1 MLECCVR
8 PDVEAV
14 TILHVASLIAANH
27 GLELVRKRGGQVLY
41 GVAPPAS
48 NAPPSPHDS
57 ILFPHSPRS
66 PAPAAAAAAAAAAA
80 PPSPAVSGGGGS
92 VPRTPPPQPLSLEE
106 SGSSATRSGAPAVA
120 DETGT
125 GSPGNDVE
133 GAAEGG
139 PADSSAAAAGGSAS
153 KGASTGKLWGGAVG
167 GATELR
173 GWWGAGGA
181 GWGAWSH
188 VDMQLVVGQA
198 SKHRVLLI
206 RFVTSRA
213 ATSREVFRL
222 AAAAAENGEP
232 LAIAPAA
239 KGFVSSVQRALR
251 DRGALLESL
260 ESLPVQKTKV
270 EIDAQFL
277 SQVEGMCQFDMVASL
292 REAGVS
298 LDEHARNE
306 ELRGVVV
313 TRLLEEMFNLVGL
326 PMLPP
331 PPQLVLA
338 MPRPNDILPSSV
350 DPMPDLCE
358 EDRGELSSHRFCSEA
373 SRVMANVLARCIRYT
388 EKCDEQMTARMQRK
402 NRQVM
407 QRISR
412 SQLYQRELFQA
423 LRDGHMAVRRSRMTA
438 AFSRVM
444 QSRPEAGI
452 DPNVEA
458 PVYFCSIICNRRP
471 GYLYLT
477 YWHVCVVT
485 KVPGFASAV
494 TVMNLEDIDA
504 VEIVKLFVGHGIQ
517 VRKGRRGAA
526 AAAGEEPTVSP
537 FPPSPASSASQPPP
551 PRRSNGQ
558 TDAAAAAAAVAA
570 AKRVRPATMTF
581 ATAKVATAEL
591 RELIVALVRVH
602 REPVTSPSAAE
613 RAAAASASTPGL

>member
-1 MLECCVR
+1 
-8 PDVEAV
+8 
-14 TILHVASLIAANH
+14 
-27 GLELVRKRGGQVLY
+27 
-41 GVAPPAS
+41 
-48 NAPPSPHDS
+48 
-57 ILFPHSPRS
+57 
-66 PAPAAAAAAAAAAA
+66 
-80 PPSPAVSGGGGS
+80 
-92 VPRTPPPQPLSLEE
+92 
-106 SGSSATRSGAPAVA
+106 
-120 DETGT
+120 
-125 GSPGNDVE
+125 
-133 GAAEGG
+133 
-139 PADSSAAAAGGSAS
+139 
-153 KGASTGKLWGGAVG
+153 
-167 GATELR
+167 
-173 GWWGAGGA
+173 
-181 GWGAWSH
+181 
-188 VDMQLVVGQA
+188 
-198 SKHRVLLI
+198 
-206 RFVTSRA
+206 
-213 ATSREVFRL
+213 
-222 AAAAAENGEP
+222 
-232 LAIAPAA
+232 
-239 KGFVSSVQRALR
+239 
-251 DRGALLESL
+251 
-260 ESLPVQKTKV
+260 
-270 EIDAQFL
+270 
-277 SQVEGMCQFDMVASL
+277 MCQFDMVASL

-485 KVPGFASAV
+485 KVPGFASTV

-504 VEIVKLFVGHGIQ
+504 VEIVKLFVGYGIQ
-517 VRKGRRGAA
+517 VRKGLRGAA

-537 FPPSPASSASQPPP
+537 FPPSPASSSSQPPP

-613 RAAAASASTPGL
+613 RAAATRAVASAAAAAASASMPGL